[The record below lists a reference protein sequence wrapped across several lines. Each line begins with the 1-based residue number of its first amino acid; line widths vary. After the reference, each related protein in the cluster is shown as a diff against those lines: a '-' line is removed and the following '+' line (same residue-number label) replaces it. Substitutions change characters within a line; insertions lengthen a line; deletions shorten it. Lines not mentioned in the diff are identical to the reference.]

1 MVSARMAQTL
11 LNAATPGPW
20 RMDLQRER
28 DAVHIDAPR
37 GDSRIGHDSWEGLA
51 IVYGCED
58 DRRAGDAAAN
68 GNASLI
74 CAAHD
79 LAQTVV
85 QLHAEVER
93 MRNIAD
99 RYGAESSLFARK
111 LEEAQKARRLA
122 ASAERARIIALLAEL
137 AEATRDWDGRETVVS
152 STYRNAILAT
162 LEAEP

>member
-1 MVSARMAQTL
+1 MVSAHRAQKL
-11 LNAATPGPW
+11 LDAATPGPW
-20 RMDLQRER
+20 WMDLQRER
-28 DAVHIDAPR
+28 DAIHIDAPR

-79 LAQTVV
+79 LAASVV
-85 QLHAEVER
+85 ALHAEVER
-93 MRNIAD
+93 
-99 RYGAESSLFARK
+99 
-111 LEEAQKARRLA
+111 A

-162 LEAEP
+162 LEAAP

>member
-1 MVSARMAQTL
+1 MVSAHWAQHL

-20 RMDLQRER
+20 TMDLHRER
-28 DAVHIDAPR
+28 HAIHIDAPR

-58 DRRAGDAAAN
+58 HPRAGYAAAH

-93 MRNIAD
+93 LR
-99 RYGAESSLFARK
+99 
-111 LEEAQKARRLA
+111 
-122 ASAERARIIALLAEL
+122 ALLEV
-137 AEATRDWDGRETVVS
+137 T
-152 STYRNAILAT
+152 
-162 LEAEP
+162 P